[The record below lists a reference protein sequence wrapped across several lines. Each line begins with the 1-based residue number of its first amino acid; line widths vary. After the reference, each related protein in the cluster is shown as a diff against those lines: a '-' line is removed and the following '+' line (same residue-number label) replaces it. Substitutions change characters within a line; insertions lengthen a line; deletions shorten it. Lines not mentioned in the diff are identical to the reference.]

1 MYTNTV
7 EEMSARLD
15 YIKEIEIYIKHI
27 EKLPPDDRLKLLRLM
42 LDRDK
47 REYTYMVDK
56 YLVDMED
63 CNGKR

>member
-47 REYTYMVDK
+47 REYPYMVDK